1 MALDKNFVGELTARV
16 LRNHIEDMRNNNLVP
31 VVVDAYLQGGTE
43 YVSGLKEL
51 LDSAGIDKKR
61 FNDAIEKSLPSR
73 VRCSQRDILRFRMV
87 KLSGCDV
94 MYRFS
99 YILCCIISV

>member
-61 FNDAIEKSLPSR
+61 FNDAIQKIITDL
-73 VRCSQRDILRFRMV
+73 LRIAM
-87 KLSGCDV
+87 S
-94 MYRFS
+94 
-99 YILCCIISV
+99 

>member
-61 FNDAIEKSLPSR
+61 FNDAIEKIITESR
-73 VRCSQRDILRFRMV
+73 SMRSKRYFTI
-87 KLSGCDV
+87 
-94 MYRFS
+94 
-99 YILCCIISV
+99 

>member
-43 YVSGLKEL
+43 YVSGLKEC
-51 LDSAGIDKKR
+51 KR
-61 FNDAIEKSLPSR
+61 IER
-73 VRCSQRDILRFRMV
+73 VA
-87 KLSGCDV
+87 
-94 MYRFS
+94 
-99 YILCCIISV
+99 